1 MLDFARL
8 SRNRTIYRSNFRA
21 HEYTRRHCD
30 REGSARDT
38 SVIVIL
44 STREKEREGGDV
56 EVAQNEGFRS
66 AERLSRASSYKLYR
80 NRYLLC
86 I

>member
-1 MLDFARL
+1 MRGSLEIEL
-8 SRNRTIYRSNFRA
+8 
-21 HEYTRRHCD
+21 YTEVIFVHTNTHVD
-30 REGSARDT
+30 TAIAKGSARDT

>member
-1 MLDFARL
+1 MRGSLEIELYTEVIFVHT
-8 SRNRTIYRSNFRA
+8 NT
-21 HEYTRRHCD
+21 TRRHCD

-56 EVAQNEGFRS
+56 EVAQ
-66 AERLSRASSYKLYR
+66 ERGIPKCRTVIPCKQL
-80 NRYLLC
+80 
-86 I
+86 